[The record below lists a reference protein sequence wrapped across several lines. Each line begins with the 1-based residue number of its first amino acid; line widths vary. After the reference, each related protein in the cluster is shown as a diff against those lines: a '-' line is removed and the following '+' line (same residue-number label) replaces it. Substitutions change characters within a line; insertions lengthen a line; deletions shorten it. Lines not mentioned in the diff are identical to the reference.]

1 MFTNFY
7 PPTMKKYLSPTPTNF
22 APPLFDVPT
31 VYPSALFLLMAFYP
45 FYYLYNRNTVHT
57 VHAVLMKN

>member
-31 VYPSALFLLMAFYP
+31 VYPSALLL
-45 FYYLYNRNTVHT
+45 
-57 VHAVLMKN
+57 HALRV